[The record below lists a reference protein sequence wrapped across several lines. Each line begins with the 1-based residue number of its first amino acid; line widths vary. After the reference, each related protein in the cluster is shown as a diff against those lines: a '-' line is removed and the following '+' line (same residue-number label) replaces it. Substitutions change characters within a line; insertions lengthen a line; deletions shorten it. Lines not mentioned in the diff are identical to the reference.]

1 MLCMRGVRVVVVFE
15 ICSFV
20 LERDSGTNHS
30 LSLAGKMRPAVQ

>member
-20 LERDSGTNHS
+20 LGRDFGTNHS
-30 LSLAGKMRPAVQ
+30 LSLAQEMHPAV